1 MNYKKLPPVP
11 PCPVCGE
18 QFANV
23 FEATDH
29 LVEEGGEE
37 VFDPKLILPGGY
49 SLMIGSLLR
58 CLYGYAN
65 NPAQIKSITQ
75 STYATLYAAETNPK
89 GMQDLIEEMVVSEQM
104 SNFNVGLK
112 KLLENE
118 SPKNDE
124 TGA

>member
-1 MNYKKLPPVP
+1 MSYKKLPPVP
-11 PCPVCGE
+11 PCSICGE

-65 NPAQIKSITQ
+65 NPAQIKAITQ
-75 STYATLYAAETNPK
+75 STYATLYAAETSPK
-89 GMQDLIEEMVVSEQM
+89 GMQSLIEQMVVDEQM
-104 SNFNVGLK
+104 SNFNVELK

-118 SPKNDE
+118 PPKNDE

>member
-1 MNYKKLPPVP
+1 MSYRKLPPVP
-11 PCPVCGE
+11 PCAVCGE

-65 NPAQIKSITQ
+65 NPAQIKAITQ
-75 STYATLYAAETNPK
+75 STYATLYAAEISPK
-89 GMQDLIEEMVVSEQM
+89 GMQNLIEEMVVDEQM
-104 SNFNVGLK
+104 SNFNVELK

-124 TGA
+124 TGE

>member
-1 MNYKKLPPVP
+1 MSYRKLPPIP
-11 PCPVCGE
+11 PCAVWGE

-65 NPAQIKSITQ
+65 NPAQIKAITQ
-75 STYATLYAAETNPK
+75 STYATLYAAEISPK
-89 GMQDLIEEMVVSEQM
+89 GMQNLIEQMVVDEQM
-104 SNFNVGLK
+104 SNFNVELK

-118 SPKNDE
+118 PPKNDE
-124 TGA
+124 TGE

>member
-1 MNYKKLPPVP
+1 MSYRKLPPIP
-11 PCPVCGE
+11 PCSVCGE

-65 NPAQIKSITQ
+65 NPAQIKAITQ
-75 STYATLYAAETNPK
+75 STYATLYAAETSPK
-89 GMQDLIEEMVVSEQM
+89 GMQSLIEQMVVDEQM
-104 SNFNVGLK
+104 SNFNVELK

-118 SPKNDE
+118 PPKNDE
-124 TGA
+124 TGE

>member
-1 MNYKKLPPVP
+1 MSNRKLPPVP
-11 PCPVCGE
+11 PCSVCGE

-58 CLYGYAN
+58 CIYGYAN
-65 NPAQIKSITQ
+65 NPEQISRITQ
-75 STYATLYAAETNPK
+75 STYATLYAAEISPK
-89 GMQDLIEEMVVSEQM
+89 GMQNLIEEMVVDEQM
-104 SNFNVGLK
+104 SNFNVELK

>member
-1 MNYKKLPPVP
+1 MSYRKLPPIP
-11 PCPVCGE
+11 PCSVCGE

-65 NPAQIKSITQ
+65 NPAQIKAITQ
-75 STYATLYAAETNPK
+75 STYATLYAAETSPK
-89 GMQDLIEEMVVSEQM
+89 GMQSLIEQMVVDEQM
-104 SNFNVGLK
+104 SNFNVELK

-118 SPKNDE
+118 PPKNDE

>member
-1 MNYKKLPPVP
+1 MDFKNIK
-11 PCPVCGE
+11 PCAICGE

-29 LVEEGGEE
+29 LVEEGGDEI
-37 VFDPKLILPGGY
+37 FDPCLILPGGY

-58 CLYGYAN
+58 CLFSHAN

-75 STYATLYAAETNPK
+75 STYATLYAAELSPK
-89 GMQDLIEEMVVSEQM
+89 GMQDIIEEMVVSEQM
-104 SNFNVGLK
+104 SNFNFELK

-124 TGA
+124 IGE

>member
-1 MNYKKLPPVP
+1 MDFKKIK
-11 PCPVCGE
+11 PCATCGE

-29 LVEEGGEE
+29 LVEEGGDEI
-37 VFDPKLILPGGY
+37 FDPCLILPGGY

-58 CLYGYAN
+58 CLFSHAN

-75 STYATLYAAETNPK
+75 STYATLYAAELSPK
-89 GMQDLIEEMVVSEQM
+89 GMQKIIEEMVVSEQM
-104 SNFNVGLK
+104 SNFNFELK

-124 TGA
+124 IGE

>member
-1 MNYKKLPPVP
+1 MDFKNIK
-11 PCPVCGE
+11 PCATCGE

-29 LVEEGGEE
+29 LVEEGGDEI
-37 VFDPKLILPGGY
+37 FDPCLILPGGY

-58 CLYGYAN
+58 CLFSHAN

-75 STYATLYAAETNPK
+75 STYATLYAAELSPN
-89 GMQDLIEEMVVSEQM
+89 GMQEIIEEMVVSEQM
-104 SNFNVGLK
+104 SNFNFELK

-124 TGA
+124 IGE

>member
-1 MNYKKLPPVP
+1 MDFKKIK
-11 PCPVCGE
+11 PCATCGE

-37 VFDPKLILPGGY
+37 IFDPCLILPGGY

-58 CLYGYAN
+58 CLFSHAN

-75 STYATLYAAETNPK
+75 STYATLYAAELSPK
-89 GMQDLIEEMVVSEQM
+89 GMQEIIEEMVVSEQM
-104 SNFNVGLK
+104 SNFNFELK

-124 TGA
+124 TGE

>member
-1 MNYKKLPPVP
+1 MDFKKIK
-11 PCPVCGE
+11 PCATCGE

-29 LVEEGGEE
+29 LVEEGGDEI
-37 VFDPKLILPGGY
+37 FDPCLILPGGY

-58 CLYGYAN
+58 CLFSHAN

-75 STYATLYAAETNPK
+75 STYATLYAAELSPK
-89 GMQDLIEEMVVSEQM
+89 GMQEIIEEMVVSEQM
-104 SNFNVGLK
+104 SNFNFELK

>member
-1 MNYKKLPPVP
+1 MSYRKLPPIP
-11 PCPVCGE
+11 PCSVCGE

-65 NPAQIKSITQ
+65 NPAQISRITQ
-75 STYATLYAAETNPK
+75 STYATLYAAEISPK
-89 GMQDLIEEMVVSEQM
+89 GMQSLIEQMVVDEQM
-104 SNFNVGLK
+104 SNFNVELK

-118 SPKNDE
+118 PPKNDE

>member
-1 MNYKKLPPVP
+1 M
-11 PCPVCGE
+11 
-18 QFANV
+18 

-29 LVEEGGEE
+29 LVEEGGDEI
-37 VFDPKLILPGGY
+37 FDPCLILPGGY

-58 CLYGYAN
+58 CLFSHAN

-75 STYATLYAAETNPK
+75 STYATLYAAELSPE
-89 GMQDLIEEMVVSEQM
+89 GMQEIIEEMVVSEQM
-104 SNFNVGLK
+104 SNFNFELK

-124 TGA
+124 TGE

>member
-1 MNYKKLPPVP
+1 MSYRKLPPVP
-11 PCPVCGE
+11 PCSVCGE

-29 LVEEGGEE
+29 LVEEDGEE

-65 NPAQIKSITQ
+65 NPAQIKAITQ
-75 STYATLYAAETNPK
+75 STYATLYAAETSPK
-89 GMQDLIEEMVVSEQM
+89 GMQNLIEQMVVDEQM
-104 SNFNVGLK
+104 SNFNVELK

-124 TGA
+124 TGE

>member
-1 MNYKKLPPVP
+1 MSNRKLPPIP
-11 PCPVCGE
+11 PCSVCGE
-18 QFANV
+18 RFANV

-58 CLYGYAN
+58 CIYGYAN
-65 NPAQIKSITQ
+65 NPEQIARITQ
-75 STYATLYAAETNPK
+75 STYATLYAAEISPK
-89 GMQDLIEEMVVSEQM
+89 GMQNLIEEMVVDEQM
-104 SNFNVGLK
+104 SNFNVELK

-118 SPKNDE
+118 PPKNDE
-124 TGA
+124 TGE

>member
-1 MNYKKLPPVP
+1 MDFKKIK
-11 PCPVCGE
+11 PCATCGE

-37 VFDPKLILPGGY
+37 IFDPCLILPGGY

-58 CLYGYAN
+58 SLYKHAN

-75 STYATLYAAETNPK
+75 STYATLYAAEISPK
-89 GMQDLIEEMVVSEQM
+89 GMQEIIEEMVVSEQM
-104 SNFNVGLK
+104 SNFNVELK

-118 SPKNDE
+118 TPKNDE
-124 TGA
+124 IGE

>member
-1 MNYKKLPPVP
+1 MSYRKLPPIP
-11 PCPVCGE
+11 PCSVCGE

-58 CLYGYAN
+58 CLYGYSN
-65 NPAQIKSITQ
+65 NPAQIKAITQ
-75 STYATLYAAETNPK
+75 STYATLYAAETSPK
-89 GMQDLIEEMVVSEQM
+89 GMQSLIEQMVVDEQM
-104 SNFNVGLK
+104 SNFNVELK

-124 TGA
+124 TGE

>member
-1 MNYKKLPPVP
+1 MDFKKIK
-11 PCPVCGE
+11 PCATCGE

-29 LVEEGGEE
+29 LVEEGGDEI
-37 VFDPKLILPGGY
+37 FDPCLILPGGY

-58 CLYGYAN
+58 CLFSHAN

-75 STYATLYAAETNPK
+75 STYATLYAAELSPK
-89 GMQDLIEEMVVSEQM
+89 GMQEIIEEMVVSEQM
-104 SNFNVGLK
+104 SNFNFELK

-124 TGA
+124 IGE

>member
-1 MNYKKLPPVP
+1 MDFKNIKL
-11 PCPVCGE
+11 CATCGE

-23 FEATDH
+23 FEATEH
-29 LVEEGGEE
+29 MVEEGGVEI
-37 VFDPKLILPGGY
+37 FDHCLILPGGY

-58 CLYGYAN
+58 CLFSHAN

-75 STYATLYAAETNPK
+75 STYATLYAAELSPK
-89 GMQDLIEEMVVSEQM
+89 GMQEIIEEMVVSEQM
-104 SNFNVGLK
+104 SNFNFELK

-124 TGA
+124 IGE

>member
-1 MNYKKLPPVP
+1 MDFKNIK
-11 PCPVCGE
+11 PCATCGE
-18 QFANV
+18 QFANI

-37 VFDPKLILPGGY
+37 IFDPCLILPGGY

-58 CLYGYAN
+58 SLYKHAN

-75 STYATLYAAETNPK
+75 STYATLYAAEISPK
-89 GMQDLIEEMVVSEQM
+89 GMQEIIEEMVVSEQM
-104 SNFNVGLK
+104 SNFNVELK

-118 SPKNDE
+118 TPKNDE
-124 TGA
+124 TGE